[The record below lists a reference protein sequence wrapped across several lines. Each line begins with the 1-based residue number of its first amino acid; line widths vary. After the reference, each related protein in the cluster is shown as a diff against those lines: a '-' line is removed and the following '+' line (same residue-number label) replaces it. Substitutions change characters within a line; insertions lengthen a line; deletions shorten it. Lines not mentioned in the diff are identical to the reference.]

1 MNRHS
6 DKNTEI
12 ESLRRKIIG
21 LGDSSGRKTYYLE
34 LQDRLEEVEHKR
46 KELEDKNRVMTKI
59 LEDLSEERLRA
70 QAGEAKLSKLFH
82 ATPQLLAVLAV
93 SDGHFIEVSDSWKN
107 LLAMS
112 RDEIVGKTIALMDI
126 WPSEYE
132 LERFQRFLHSKSEM
146 FDQEILLYQPNGET
160 FVGLMS
166 LSPLML
172 EEIEC
177 AIVEITDITRRKKAE
192 DALRESEQQYRGL
205 VDNALV
211 GIFRSSLDDRFS
223 YVNDALVKISGCES
237 ADELLSNPISLRYR
251 KPEDRKAFVDAL
263 KGTGKLPYYE
273 LLTVT
278 PSGQQKTLA
287 ASAVL
292 HDGIISGVVVDITEQ
307 KNLEEQLKQ
316 SQKMEAIGV
325 LAGGIAHDFN
335 NILSVILGFA
345 ELSRME
351 LKVDNKA
358 RSYIDQILKATEKA
372 SELTH
377 SLLAF
382 SRKQV
387 MTISEV
393 DLNDLIAKLG
403 KLLVRVIGEDIELRT
418 VLQPKSTP
426 IMADGGQIEQIIM
439 NLVTNAR
446 DAMPRGGILTIV
458 SGLEEVDQAFCN
470 AHGCESPGPYALLK
484 VSDTGTGMDEDT
496 KQRIFDPFFTTKDVG
511 KGTGLGLATAYG
523 IVQQHKGFIDVES
536 EPGKGTTFR
545 VYLPALETCSVKEEA
560 AYSRKHITW
569 GSETILVAEDEPTLR
584 ELSKIVLESNGYKV
598 ILAVD
603 GQDAVAKYTEH
614 KDDISLVLLDM
625 IMPKMSGLEVYK
637 IIKSMRPEIKALFLS
652 GYTADKIRYEGLIP
666 ENVELATKPISPHDL
681 LITLRNMLDNKP
693 MI

>member
-6 DKNTEI
+6 DENTEI
-12 ESLRRKIIG
+12 DSLRRKIIG

-34 LQDRLEEVEHKR
+34 LQDRLDEVEHKR
-46 KELEDKNRVMTKI
+46 RELEDKNRFMVKI

-93 SDGHFIEVSDSWKN
+93 SDGHFIEVSDSWQKF
-107 LLAMS
+107 LKMS
-112 RDEIVGKTIALMDI
+112 RDEIVGKPIAMTNI
-126 WPSEYE
+126 WPSERE
-132 LERFQRFLHSKSEM
+132 LERFQSFLHSKSEM
-146 FDQEILLYQPNGET
+146 LSQEILLQQPNGET

-166 LSPLML
+166 LSPLTL
-172 EEIEC
+172 EEGEC
-177 AIVEITDITRRKKAE
+177 AIVEITNITRRKKAE

-211 GIFRSSLDDRFS
+211 GIFRSSVDDRFS

-237 ADELLSNPISLRYR
+237 ADELLSNPISLLYK

-316 SQKMEAIGV
+316 AQKMEAIGV

-345 ELSRME
+345 ELSRMA
-351 LKVDNKA
+351 LQVDNKA
-358 RSYIDQILKATEKA
+358 RNYIDQILKATEKA

-393 DLNDLIAKLG
+393 DLNDLIAKLV

-426 IMADGGQIEQIIM
+426 IMADGGQIEQVIM
-439 NLVTNAR
+439 NLVTNAK
-446 DAMPRGGILTIV
+446 DAMPNGGTLTIV
-458 SGLEEVDQAFCN
+458 SGLEEVNKDFCD
-470 AHGCESPGPYALLK
+470 AHGCETPGPYALLT

-511 KGTGLGLATAYG
+511 KGTGLGLATTYG
-523 IVQQHKGFIDVES
+523 IVHQHNGFIDVDS

-545 VYLPALETCSVKEEA
+545 VYLPALETKPGKEKTALPAQTVTGGLEV
-560 AYSRKHITW
+560 
-569 GSETILVAEDEPTLR
+569 ILVAEDEPTLR
-584 ELSKIVLESNGYKV
+584 ELSQIVLESYGYKV
-598 ILAVD
+598 ITAVD
-603 GQDAVAKYTEH
+603 GQDAVAKFTQY
-614 KDDISLVLLDM
+614 KDDISLVILDM
-625 IMPKMSGLEVYK
+625 IMPKMSGLEAYK
-637 IIKSMRPEIKALFLS
+637 MIKSMRPESKALFLS
-652 GYTADKIRYEGLIP
+652 GYTADKIRDEGLLP
-666 ENVELATKPISPHDL
+666 EKVELAAKPISPNDL
-681 LITLRNMLDNKP
+681 LLRVRNMLDNKP
-693 MI
+693 MT